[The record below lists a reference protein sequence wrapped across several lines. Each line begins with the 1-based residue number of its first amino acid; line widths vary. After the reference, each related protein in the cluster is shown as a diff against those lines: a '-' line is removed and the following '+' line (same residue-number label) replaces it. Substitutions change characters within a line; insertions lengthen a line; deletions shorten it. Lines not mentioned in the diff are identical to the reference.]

1 MHRDF
6 DIKDG
11 IYLCQ
16 PPHELD
22 LHNNFDFRGLHYSV
36 EDRVLSL
43 HWRRSN
49 GGRVSVDTPSSL
61 SIEFR
66 EVSEFRFL
74 PRDAEVPFT
83 EDDCVSTFGY
93 WTDEPWADG
102 VIMTGPNQKPDPR
115 WLTAI
120 QFMSGA
126 TIGVQALS
134 AHALIAFEAA

>member
-6 DIKDG
+6 DIKDR

-49 GGRVSVDTPSSL
+49 GGRVSVETPSSL